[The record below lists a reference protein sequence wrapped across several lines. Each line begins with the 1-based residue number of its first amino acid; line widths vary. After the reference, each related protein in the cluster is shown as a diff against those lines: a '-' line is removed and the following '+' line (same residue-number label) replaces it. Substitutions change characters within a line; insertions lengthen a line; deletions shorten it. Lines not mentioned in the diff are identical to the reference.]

1 MLRRLHSEQ
10 PESFAFTAENQKWAE
25 AQLTKFPEGR
35 QASAVIPLLWRAQ
48 EQEGLKLKALNLEN
62 QRRQSKG
69 LEEFKTVDDW
79 EKDRSER
86 IAEASEQAASKE
98 LHTDDDALLSEA
110 GYILIDM
117 INSLEKLPPDRVAN
131 FK

>member
-1 MLRRLHSEQ
+1 MTDEL
-10 PESFAFTAENQKWAE
+10 
-25 AQLTKFPEGR
+25 
-35 QASAVIPLLWRAQ
+35 I
-48 EQEGLKLKALNLEN
+48 
-62 QRRQSKG
+62 KG
-69 LEEFKTVDDW
+69 LEEFKKADDW
-79 EKDRSER
+79 EKDRSDR
-86 IAEASEQAASKE
+86 VAEASEQAASKE